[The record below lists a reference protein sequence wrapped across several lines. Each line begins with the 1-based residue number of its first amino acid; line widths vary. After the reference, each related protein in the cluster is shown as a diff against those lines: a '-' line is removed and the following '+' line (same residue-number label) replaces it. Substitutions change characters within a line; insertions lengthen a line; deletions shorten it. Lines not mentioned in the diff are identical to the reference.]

1 MMENLHDEKP
11 DMTHELKGRVAL
23 VTGAARN
30 IGRAIA
36 LDLAGGGASVMV
48 TAQSDSDGLRETVG
62 LIEAAGGQAVAHLAD
77 VTDEASVAAL
87 VSATLAAFGRLD
99 ILVNNAAVRT
109 EVPFA
114 VMTLKDF
121 RAVTSVALEGPFLC
135 ARAAFEALSAS
146 DAASIINIGGLTAYT
161 GARDR
166 VHVIAAKAGLDG
178 MTKAL
183 AHDLGPSGI
192 TVNLVSPGLIETI
205 RVGHEPGHHAVRT
218 TLLGRRGTP
227 EDVAGMVRF
236 LAGPKARY
244 LTGQTMHVNGGLYL
258 P

>member
-1 MMENLHDEKP
+1 
-11 DMTHELKGRVAL
+11 MTGELQGKVAL
-23 VTGAARN
+23 VTGGARN

-36 LDLAGGGASVMV
+36 LDLAAAGASVMV
-48 TAQSDSDGLRETVG
+48 SARTDKEGLEETVR
-62 LIEAAGGQAVAHLAD
+62 LAEANGGKAAAHLAD
-77 VTDEASVAAL
+77 VTDETSVAAL
-87 VSATLAAFGRLD
+87 IAAVLTTYGRLD

-114 VMTLKDF
+114 RMTLADF

-135 ARAAFEALSAS
+135 ARAALDALSAS
-146 DAASIINIGGLTAYT
+146 DGGAIINIGGLTAYT
-161 GARDR
+161 GAKDR

-183 AHDLGPSGI
+183 AHDLAAKGI
-192 TVNLVSPGLIETI
+192 TVNLVSPGLIETV
-205 RVGHEPGHHAVRT
+205 RAGHEPRHHAART

-227 EDVAGMVRF
+227 EDVAGMVRY

-244 LTGQTMHVNGGLYL
+244 ITGQTLHVNGGLYL